1 LYLVLRVAVLY
12 FFSVF
17 ARPFP
22 SDTIR
27 FSDFLCEQNRMSAEA
42 ITKHNTE
49 IFQSLC
55 YHLSK

>member
-49 IFQSLC
+49 IF
-55 YHLSK
+55 